1 MATARSAIGRV
12 RPGRGAV
19 GGADRPPPVPGPH
32 RLRDHAE
39 RAGAAHPAA
48 LDPAP
53 RYSHAARLHRGAGA
67 GARSPNAATPAPG
80 RWPTSWRR
88 WCRTC
93 ATAATPSPSLLD
105 ELFGREENSVQITP
119 PHLPAVDV
127 NALGTLTSKPTAPTK
142 DDRKP
147 GRIRR
152 RQRAARRRRMV
163 WAASAAAAAV
173 LGLLGM
179 LAGGLIGCGRRLG
192 SRSGGDAD
200 AAGAPQPL
208 ITPGPGDQPRPV
220 PRDTPRSSIQR

>member
-1 MATARSAIGRV
+1 MNGNPVDRRSDVFALGVVMWEALTGRRLFLGRTDFETMQNV
-12 RPGRGAV
+12 MERPI
-19 GGADRPPPVPGPH
+19 PPPSTLRPDVPTPLDYIVV
-32 RLRDHAE
+32 RALERDAE
-39 RAGAAHPAA
+39 RRYPSARA
-48 LDPAP
+48 LADELETVVQDL
-53 RYSHAARLHRGAGA
+53 RY
-67 GARSPNAATPAPG
+67 RSDAIPQ
-80 RWPTSWRR
+80 
-88 WCRTC
+88 
-93 ATAATPSPSLLD
+93 LLA

-179 LAGGLIGCGRRLG
+179 LAGGLIGA
-192 SRSGGDAD
+192 GDASD
-200 AAGAPQPL
+200 RGPAAMQTQLVHPN
-208 ITPGPGDQPRPV
+208 R
-220 PRDTPRSSIQR
+220 